1 MVTINTWRHLIPPH
15 LSGLRIIRRAHIV
28 PTLALVLLG
37 IATSAIPAL
46 EAESDVAIWPS
57 AIPDAAQRSHDRPIL
72 LARVSDPTVGVDYG
86 LVIQLA
92 LAMAQDGDK
101 GVSGVISFGSGGTY
115 ALVDAVSPAGVSRQE
130 QAISTVAQAWPKKSG
145 DAWLMTWR
153 TLRGRNVLPTPES
166 IAALPASLVQASTEV
181 RHRLLADSDTWAGW
195 GSPALTAI
203 LLGALDV
210 PAADYSDHDVRGH
223 LLRRLY
229 ETDMVSGRNRIFTA
243 IKANDETIRT
253 SALLLLPDESLP
265 ELDEAFR
272 KALRGVTSWN
282 AICCASRYG
291 SPAILEDIRTVYQSS
306 AGRWACDLSTSM
318 LRYLMK
324 HDRAA
329 GLRLVREA
337 MGMRDRTGCYRTL
350 LPDVLPSFP
359 GADTDQLID
368 EFILDTNDDVAQ
380 QALRAISLLPGTP
393 ARLRSILDRLGPKLS
408 DVVRKDVETRLE
420 QAK

>member
-1 MVTINTWRHLIPPH
+1 MSGYDQVSWMTIAL
-15 LSGLRIIRRAHIV
+15 
-28 PTLALVLLG
+28 LA
-37 IATSAIPAL
+37 IATSTLPAL
-46 EAESDVAIWPS
+46 EVDSDVALWPS
-57 AIPDAAQRSHDRPIL
+57 AIPDAAKRAHDRPIL
-72 LARVSDPTVGVDYG
+72 LARVSDPTLGVDYG

-101 GVSGVISFGSGGTY
+101 AVSGVISLGSGGTY
-115 ALVDAVSPAGVSRQE
+115 TIVDAVSPDGISRQE
-130 QAISTVAQAWPKKSG
+130 QAVATITQAWPKKTG

-153 TLRGRNVLPTPES
+153 TLRGRNVLPMSEA
-166 IAALPASLVQASTEV
+166 IAALPASLAQASTEF
-181 RHRLLADSDTWAGW
+181 RLRSLAENDTWAGW
-195 GSPALTAI
+195 GSPALSAF

-229 ETDMVSGRNRIFTA
+229 ETDMVSGRNRILKA
-243 IKANDETIRT
+243 IKENDETIRT

-265 ELDEAFR
+265 ELDDAFR
-272 KALRGVTSWN
+272 NALHGVTSWN

-329 GLRLVREA
+329 GIQLVRKA
-337 MGMRDRTGCYRTL
+337 MGMRDSTGCYRTL

-359 GADTDQLID
+359 GVDTDQLID
-368 EFILDTNDDVAQ
+368 EFILDSNDDVAQ
-380 QALRAISLLPGTP
+380 QALRAISSLPGAP
-393 ARLRSILDRLGPKLS
+393 ARLRSVLDRLGAKMS
-408 DVVRKDVETRLE
+408 EVVRKDVETRLE
-420 QAK
+420 QAQTEPARKE